1 MRFAPIVFA
10 LTLFACS
17 GDSKSDTSTTETS
30 TGTTTTETTVETDD
44 TIIGVA
50 DSAGDFTTLLAAVDA
65 AGLTE
70 TLQGDGPFTVFAPT
84 DAAFAALPEGT
95 VEALLAD
102 VPTLTDIL
110 LYHAVGAEVSSTA
123 VAELSLVTA
132 LNGVDLKVTTDGGV
146 FINEAEVTVADV
158 QASNGV
164 IHIVDAVL
172 LPPPTITDIARDN
185 PDFSILY
192 TALQASDLDT
202 VLMEEGP
209 YTVFAPTDAAFGK
222 LPEGTVDALLGDI
235 PALTDILLYHVHAG
249 RLPAADVLASAN
261 VTMAQGDDAAVAM
274 DGATPTIAGAAIVAT
289 DIPSRNGLIHILDD
303 VMLPPE

>member
-1 MRFAPIVFA
+1 MRFAPFIFA
-10 LTLFACS
+10 LALVACS
-17 GDSKSDTSTTETS
+17 GDAETDTSTSTTE
-30 TGTTTTETTVETDD
+30 TTTTETTMETDD

-50 DSAGDFTTLLAAVDA
+50 DSVGDFTTLLAAVDA

-95 VEALLAD
+95 VDALLAD
-102 VPTLTDIL
+102 IPALTDIL
-110 LYHAVGAEVSSTA
+110 LYHVAGAEVSSSA
-123 VAELSLVTA
+123 VVEMSLVTA

-146 FINEAEVTVADV
+146 FINDAEVTVADV
-158 QASNGV
+158 EASNGV
-164 IHIVDAVL
+164 IHVIDAVL
-172 LPPPTITDIARDN
+172 LPPPTITEIARDN

-192 TALQASDLDT
+192 AALEASDLDT

-222 LPEGTVDALLGDI
+222 LPEGTVEALLGDI
-235 PALTDILLYHVHAG
+235 PTLTDILLYHVHAG

-274 DGATPTIAGAAIVAT
+274 DGTTPTIAGAAIVST
-289 DIPSRNGLIHILDD
+289 DLPARNGLIHILDD